1 MSSQILRKLILFDIF
16 IVLGNKKAL
25 EKIDKEDAKIAKEAI
40 DYFEQ
45 MLRMKSIFLLIA
57 RMVRKEKMKRWMGSL
72 IFAENK
78 SYNYVHF
85 EAPSADKLIN

>member
-1 MSSQILRKLILFDIF
+1 MSSQILKKLILFDIF

-45 MLRMKSIFLLIA
+45 MLRMKSIFLL
-57 RMVRKEKMKRWMGSL
+57 KEESNST
-72 IFAENK
+72 A
-78 SYNYVHF
+78 NYQF
-85 EAPSADKLIN
+85 IS